1 MKKGIE
7 TYEISQFL
15 GEVVDIFEDYLDNNN
30 IHLKNKQRDEE
41 DPDTGANIWGE
52 DYSDLAYYIE
62 YLLKDNVN
70 LKTNKIETLNKINV
84 DNAINDTYEIFLE
97 IVSKSNSVSDVLIKK
112 NKLNFMNAIRKLFTL
127 WNIDII

>member
-1 MKKGIE
+1 MKKILILE
-7 TYEISQFL
+7 Q
-15 GEVVDIFEDYLDNNN
+15 IF
-30 IHLKNKQRDEE
+30 
-41 DPDTGANIWGE
+41 GGE